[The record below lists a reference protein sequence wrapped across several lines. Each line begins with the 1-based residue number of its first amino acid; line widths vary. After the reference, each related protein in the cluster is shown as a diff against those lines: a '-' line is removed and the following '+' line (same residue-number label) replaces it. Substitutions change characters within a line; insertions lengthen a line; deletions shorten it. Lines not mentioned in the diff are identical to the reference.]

1 MKVFI
6 DFWQDADTTLL
17 VMTDSTSELSSRELI
32 MLQEAVESSLALH
45 GITSGTMS
53 LDICGIWPEI
63 VAVFLFLRFLRIEA
77 GALRRV
83 VELIWPIRAAGC

>member
-6 DFWQDADTTLL
+6 DFWQAEDTRLL
-17 VMTDSTSELSSRELI
+17 VITESTSEVSSRVLI
-32 MLQEAVESSLALH
+32 MLHEAVESSLARH

-53 LDICGIWPEI
+53 LGFYAIWPEI
-63 VAVFLFLRFLRIEA
+63 IAVFLFLRFLRIEA